1 MEKHQSIS
9 NQTGYTE
16 DADNLHI
23 IIQGVQYTIPL
34 KEILYFE
41 SNLRKVIIHTVSQN
55 YEYYERLDTLEHLL
69 NTKGFIRCHQ
79 SYLASTANISSYSD
93 TNLTIAG
100 RTLPISR
107 SRLEY
112 IRHILQDINVEYQQN
127 FSVETKARNNTTL
140 SPVTTLS
147 SGNTQLSQDET
158 KENASQGVITCIE
171 GTYQGST
178 LWLQP
183 DKPII
188 IGRTIHSADVVINL
202 PMVSRVHCEI
212 TYHRDS
218 NTYEIIDYSANG
230 TYINREFR
238 LVPKIPYMLNPGT
251 VISFGDQTTLY
262 KLG

>member
-1 MEKHQSIS
+1 MENQQSIS
-9 NQTGYTE
+9 NHTGYSAE
-16 DADNLHI
+16 HLHI

-41 SNLRKVIIHTVSQN
+41 SNLRKVMIHTVSQN

-79 SYLASTANISSYSD
+79 SYLVSTANISSYSD
-93 TNLTIAG
+93 TNLTIDD

-112 IRHILQDINVEYQQN
+112 IRHILHDTNVEYRQN
-127 FSVETKARNNTTL
+127 ASADAKDQVAVAL
-140 SPVTTLS
+140 SPATSLS
-147 SGNTQLSQDET
+147 SGKET
-158 KENASQGVITCIE
+158 EENAFRGVITCIE
-171 GTYQGST
+171 GTYQGAT

-212 TYHRDS
+212 TYHENS

-238 LVPKIPYMLNPGT
+238 LVPKVPYVLNPGT
-251 VISFGDQTTLY
+251 LISFGEQTTLY